1 MAKAAPRA
9 ECRARAGGLRHV
21 LTSLAVAGKA
31 AVLALLLAAP
41 VARAEKVVEQATEPL
56 RIVTGN
62 GPQAFAVEIAD
73 EPKERSRG
81 LMFREQLA
89 ADRGMLFDFGHLERT
104 SMWMRN
110 TLIPLDML
118 FIDDAGGVVGLVENA
133 RPHDETPL
141 GPEIPVRAVLEVAG
155 GTAER
160 LGLRLGDQ
168 VCHPLFTPPE
178 GACRP

>member
-1 MAKAAPRA
+1 M
-9 ECRARAGGLRHV
+9 CLS

-31 AVLALLLAAP
+31 AALAFLL
-41 VARAEKVVEQATEPL
+41 VATTAGAEEATEPL
-56 RIVTGN
+56 RIVAGD
-62 GPQAFAVEIAD
+62 GPHAFAVEIAD
-73 EPKERSRG
+73 EPGERSRG
-81 LMFREQLA
+81 LMFRERL
-89 ADRGMLFDFGHLERT
+89 DPDHGMLFDFGHLERA

-118 FIDDAGGVVGLVENA
+118 FIDGTGGVVGLVENA

-141 GPEIPVRAVLEVAG
+141 GPDLPVRAVLELQG

-168 VCHPLFTPPE
+168 VCHPLFTPPV